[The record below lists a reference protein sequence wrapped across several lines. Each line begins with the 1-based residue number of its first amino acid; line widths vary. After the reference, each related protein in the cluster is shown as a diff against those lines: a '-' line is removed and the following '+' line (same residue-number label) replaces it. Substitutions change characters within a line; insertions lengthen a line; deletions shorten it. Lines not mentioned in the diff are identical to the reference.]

1 MKFLNYF
8 NKRDIALWLSSVM
21 IIIASY
27 IFLSGGSILSVVASL
42 VGVTSLIFCAKGNP
56 FGQVLMII
64 FSLLYGVISYNF
76 RYFGEMITY
85 LGMTAPMAMFSLV
98 SWLKNPFKGRKSEVA
113 VNSITGKEFVFSL
126 ILTTVVTIIFYYIL
140 KYFSTPN
147 LIPGTLSVATSF
159 LAAYLTFRRSPYLS
173 VAYATNDI
181 VLIVLWVMATMKNR
195 EYLSVV
201 ICFMVFFVNDI
212 YCFISWMKMKKDK
225 KPIYLKIVAW
235 YNPGGE

>member
-1 MKFLNYF
+1 MKALNYF

-21 IIIASY
+21 IIMVSY
-27 IFLSGGSILSVVASL
+27 IFLSGESILSVVASL

-56 FGQVLMII
+56 FGQVLMIV

-98 SWLKNPFKGRKSEVA
+98 SWLKNPFKGRKSEVE
-113 VNSITGKEFVFSL
+113 VNSITGKEFGFSL
-126 ILTTVVTIIFYYIL
+126 ILTSIVTIIFYYIL

-147 LIPGTLSVATSF
+147 LIPGTISVATSF

-173 VAYATNDI
+173 IAYATNDI

-212 YCFISWMKMKKDK
+212 YCFISWMKMKKRQKADL
-225 KPIYLKIVAW
+225 LKDSSVV
-235 YNPGGE
+235 

>member
-1 MKFLNYF
+1 MKYLNYF

-98 SWLKNPFKGRKSEVA
+98 SWLKNPFKGRKSEVE

-173 VAYATNDI
+173 IAYATNDI

-201 ICFMVFFVNDI
+201 ICFIVFFVNDI
-212 YCFISWMKMKKDK
+212 YCFISWMKMKKRQKADL
-225 KPIYLKIVAW
+225 LKDSSVV
-235 YNPGGE
+235 

>member
-1 MKFLNYF
+1 MKAFNYF

-21 IIIASY
+21 IIMVSY
-27 IFLSGGSILSVVASL
+27 IFLSGESILSVVASL

-98 SWLKNPFKGRKSEVA
+98 SWLKNPFKGRKSEVE

-126 ILTTVVTIIFYYIL
+126 ILTSIVTIIFYYIL

-147 LIPGTLSVATSF
+147 LIPGTISVATSF
-159 LAAYLTFRRSPYLS
+159 LAAYLTFMRSPYLS
-173 VAYATNDI
+173 IAYATNDK

-195 EYLSVV
+195 EYLSVE

-212 YCFISWMKMKKDK
+212 YCFISWMKMKKRQKADL
-225 KPIYLKIVAW
+225 LKDSSVV
-235 YNPGGE
+235 

>member
-1 MKFLNYF
+1 MKALNYF

-21 IIIASY
+21 IIMVSY
-27 IFLSGGSILSVVASL
+27 IFLSGESILSVVASL

-85 LGMTAPMAMFSLV
+85 LGMTAPMAMLSLV
-98 SWLKNPFKGRKSEVA
+98 SCLKNPFKRRKSEVE

-126 ILTTVVTIIFYYIL
+126 ILTSIVTIIFYYIL

-147 LIPGTLSVATSF
+147 LIPGTISVATSF

-173 VAYATNDI
+173 IAYATNDI

-201 ICFMVFFVNDI
+201 ICFIVFFVNDI
-212 YCFISWMKMKKDK
+212 YCFISWMKMKKRQKADL
-225 KPIYLKIVAW
+225 LKDSSVV
-235 YNPGGE
+235 

>member
-27 IFLSGGSILSVVASL
+27 IFSSGGSILSVVASL

-98 SWLKNPFKGRKSEVA
+98 SWLKNPFKGRKSEVE

-201 ICFMVFFVNDI
+201 ICLMVFFVNDI
-212 YCFISWMKMKKDK
+212 YCFISWMKMKKRQKADL
-225 KPIYLKIVAW
+225 LKDSSVV
-235 YNPGGE
+235 

>member
-1 MKFLNYF
+1 MKALNYF

-21 IIIASY
+21 IIMVSY
-27 IFLSGGSILSVVASL
+27 IFLSGESILSVVASL

-56 FGQVLMII
+56 FGQVLMIV

-98 SWLKNPFKGRKSEVA
+98 SWLKNPFKGRKSEVE

-126 ILTTVVTIIFYYIL
+126 ILTSIVTIIFYYIL

-147 LIPGTLSVATSF
+147 LIPGTISVATSF

-173 VAYATNDI
+173 IAYATNDI
-181 VLIVLWVMATMKNR
+181 VLVVLWVMATMKNR

-212 YCFISWMKMKKDK
+212 YCFISWMKMKKRQKADL
-225 KPIYLKIVAW
+225 LKDSSVV
-235 YNPGGE
+235 

>member
-1 MKFLNYF
+1 MKALNYF

-21 IIIASY
+21 IIMVSY
-27 IFLSGGSILSVVASL
+27 IFLSGESILSVVASL

-98 SWLKNPFKGRKSEVA
+98 SWLKNPFKGRKSEVE

-126 ILTTVVTIIFYYIL
+126 ILTSIVTIIFYYIL

-147 LIPGTLSVATSF
+147 LIPGTISVATSF

-173 VAYATNDI
+173 IAYATNDI

-201 ICFMVFFVNDI
+201 ICFIVFFVNDI
-212 YCFISWMKMKKDK
+212 YCFISWMKMKKR
-225 KPIYLKIVAW
+225 LKADLLNDSSVV
-235 YNPGGE
+235 

>member
-1 MKFLNYF
+1 MKALNYF

-21 IIIASY
+21 IIMVSY
-27 IFLSGGSILSVVASL
+27 IFLSGESILSVVASL

-56 FGQVLMII
+56 FGQVLMIV

-98 SWLKNPFKGRKSEVA
+98 SWLKNPFKGRKSEVE

-126 ILTTVVTIIFYYIL
+126 ILTSIVTIIFYYIL

-147 LIPGTLSVATSF
+147 LIPGTISVATSF

-173 VAYATNDI
+173 IAYATNDI

-201 ICFMVFFVNDI
+201 ICFIVFFVNDI
-212 YCFISWMKMKKDK
+212 YCFISWMKMKKRQKADL
-225 KPIYLKIVAW
+225 LKDSSVV
-235 YNPGGE
+235 

>member
-1 MKFLNYF
+1 MKALNYF

-27 IFLSGGSILSVVASL
+27 IFSSGGSILSVVASL

-98 SWLKNPFKGRKSEVA
+98 SWLKNPFKGRKSEVE

-212 YCFISWMKMKKDK
+212 YCFISWMKMKKRQKADL
-225 KPIYLKIVAW
+225 LKDSSVV
-235 YNPGGE
+235 

>member
-85 LGMTAPMAMFSLV
+85 LGMTAPMAMFSLA
-98 SWLKNPFKGRKSEVA
+98 SWLKNPFKGRKSEVE

-212 YCFISWMKMKKDK
+212 YCFISWMKMKKRQKADL
-225 KPIYLKIVAW
+225 LKDSGVV
-235 YNPGGE
+235 

>member
-1 MKFLNYF
+1 MKALNYF

-21 IIIASY
+21 IIMVSY
-27 IFLSGGSILSVVASL
+27 IFLSGESILSVVASL

-98 SWLKNPFKGRKSEVA
+98 SWLKNPFKGRKSEVE

-126 ILTTVVTIIFYYIL
+126 ILTSIVTIIFYYIL

-147 LIPGTLSVATSF
+147 LIPGTISVATSF

-173 VAYATNDI
+173 IAYATNDI

-201 ICFMVFFVNDI
+201 ICFIVFFVNDI
-212 YCFISWMKMKKDK
+212 YCFISWMKMKKRQKADL
-225 KPIYLKIVAW
+225 LKDSSVV
-235 YNPGGE
+235 

>member
-1 MKFLNYF
+1 MKALNYF

-21 IIIASY
+21 IIMVSY
-27 IFLSGGSILSVVASL
+27 IFLSGESILSVVASL

-98 SWLKNPFKGRKSEVA
+98 SWLKNPFKGRKSEVE

-212 YCFISWMKMKKDK
+212 YCFISWMKMKKRQKADL
-225 KPIYLKIVAW
+225 LKDSSVV
-235 YNPGGE
+235 